1 MYRLS
6 PLLESSPAIGTRVET
21 LDGLC
26 RRNSQRD
33 AQQIP
38 DSAAG
43 GAKEM
48 KTANQAILPLRGKI
62 KNCTTLELADAIKSD
77 IIKDILVTLGCG
89 VGDHFNIN
97 NLRYNRIILMCDGDA
112 DGGHIELLLIS
123 LFLHHLPEL
132 VLQGK
137 VYAAM
142 PPLYKTTNGK
152 EIKYWYAVNENEY
165 RKYMRT
171 HKNARAI
178 RYKGL
183 GEQNPDE
190 LYETTMNPQNRHLVQ
205 LTTDDVEKTLE
216 LYNQLMGKQP
226 ALRRDFILKNKLSK
240 LDAEDV
246 FDDFEDIE

>member
-33 AQQIP
+33 VQQIP

-43 GAKEM
+43 GAKET
-48 KTANQAILPLRGKI
+48 KASNQAVLPLKGKI
-62 KNCTTLELADAIKSD
+62 LNTCQKELSD
-77 IIKDILVTLGCG
+77 IIKSDTIKDLLTCLGCG
-89 VGDHFNIN
+89 IGDHFNIN
-97 NLRYNRIILMCDGDA
+97 NLRYNRVIIMTDSDSDGK
-112 DGGHIELLLIS
+112 HIELLLMT

-132 VLQGK
+132 VSQGK
-137 VYAAM
+137 VYAVAS
-142 PPLYKTTNGK
+142 PLFRTRTSK
-152 EIKYWYAVNENEY
+152 ETKYWYEEDSEF
-165 RKYMRT
+165 RKYLRN
-171 HKNARAI
+171 HKNVQVTRF
-178 RYKGL
+178 KGL

-205 LTTDDVEKTLE
+205 LTTDDIEKTLE
-216 LYNQLMGKQP
+216 LYEQLMGKQP

-240 LDAEDV
+240 IDAEDL
-246 FDDFEDIE
+246 FDDFDDME